1 MAYEGIGRPMS
12 LIIQDRFFPPLDKK
26 LYEKSLEA
34 LKEERLSAGPKIS
47 TYAIGDVKQFWVKDD
62 KDFAWRQV
70 TATNKKEGAHSLIFV
85 DNALNMAD
93 ATLETYSS
101 EFETMFTIISNNIGT
116 YSDRDGNGK
125 IIILIYDINDGAT
138 VQTGW
143 LAGYFWSKDYIND
156 SVTQPQ
162 GVRSNETDMIYI
174 RGNDPNGWTTANGD
188 FAATTLTTLIHEY
201 QHMVHFGIIYWQPQL
216 AGKTGSFDDTWINE
230 MMSMASETMYFKK
243 KLADNPSYTYD
254 GMLPGGYLED
264 RIRFYN
270 KDPKNS
276 IRNGHGLVYWDNKGD
291 VFSNYSLAYI
301 FGQYLHL
308 QSSSG
313 QGIYKEILDYMTTN
327 SVYDYRA
334 VEEVAKQR
342 LTGIGSWEDLIKS
355 WAVANILNQA
365 SGLYGYKGAFSLTPH
380 GPTSANVTIHS
391 GGVVYRTL
399 NGNWTR
405 PGDAGAGI
413 TYCGFNAS
421 GEVTC
426 KSSGGATTTI
436 PGNNCPPEYPVD
448 CNNGYCCPS
457 NLPVCGTGN
466 KVGRCLRKG
475 ICVSSLMFG
484 KDSYENN
491 LLRSFR
497 DQVLEQNSRGA
508 ELSNLYYQHT
518 GELAVII
525 MGDRELYKEVMD
537 VALQVLPA
545 IEFALQGSEIIIE
558 KDLENKI
565 SQLCERIARKASPDL
580 RMAVEKIREDL
591 KTGQLLRELRL
602 AR

>member
-1 MAYEGIGRPMS
+1 
-12 LIIQDRFFPPLDKK
+12 
-26 LYEKSLEA
+26 
-34 LKEERLSAGPKIS
+34 
-47 TYAIGDVKQFWVKDD
+47 
-62 KDFAWRQV
+62 
-70 TATNKKEGAHSLIFV
+70 
-85 DNALNMAD
+85 
-93 ATLETYSS
+93 
-101 EFETMFTIISNNIGT
+101 
-116 YSDRDGNGK
+116 
-125 IIILIYDINDGAT
+125 
-138 VQTGW
+138 
-143 LAGYFWSKDYIND
+143 
-156 SVTQPQ
+156 
-162 GVRSNETDMIYI
+162 
-174 RGNDPNGWTTANGD
+174 
-188 FAATTLTTLIHEY
+188 
-201 QHMVHFGIIYWQPQL
+201 
-216 AGKTGSFDDTWINE
+216 

-243 KLADNPSYTYD
+243 KLTDNPSFTYD

-264 RIRFYN
+264 RVMYYN
-270 KDPKNS
+270 KDPKSN
-276 IRNGHGLVYWDNKGD
+276 IRNGHGLVYWDNSGD
-291 VFSNYSLAYI
+291 VFSNYSLAYL
-301 FGQYLHL
+301 FGQYLNL
-308 QSSSG
+308 QSSVG

-334 VEEVAKQR
+334 VEGVAKQR

-355 WAVANILNQA
+355 WAIANMLNQA

-399 NGNWTR
+399 NGTWTR
-405 PGDAGAGI
+405 PADAGAGI
-413 TYCGFNAS
+413 TYCGFNSS

-436 PGNNCPPEYPVD
+436 PGNNCPPGYPVD

-545 IEFALQGSEIIIE
+545 LESALHGSEVFIE
-558 KDLENKI
+558 KDMENKI
-565 SQLCERIARKASPDL
+565 NQMCEKIARKASPDL
-580 RMAVEKIREDL
+580 REAVEKIRNDFNN
-591 KTGQLLRELRL
+591 GQLLHELGIKKVD
-602 AR
+602 

>member
-1 MAYEGIGRPMS
+1 MDKY
-12 LIIQDRFFPPLDKK
+12 FPPLEKGLYDRTLETLKK
-26 LYEKSLEA
+26 EKAS
-34 LKEERLSAGPKIS
+34 KEPQIS
-47 TYAIGDVKQFWVKDD
+47 TYVIGDVKQFWVKDD

-85 DNALNMAD
+85 DNNLNMAD
-93 ATLETYSS
+93 ATLETYTS
-101 EFETMFTIISNNIGT
+101 EFETMFAIISNNIGT
-116 YSDRDGNGK
+116 FSDRDGNGK
-125 IIILIYDINDGAT
+125 IIILIYDINDNAT

-156 SVTQPQ
+156 SATQSQ
-162 GVRSNETDMIYI
+162 GVRSNEADMIYI
-174 RGNDPNGWTTANGD
+174 RGNEPTGWTAADGD
-188 FAATTLTTLIHEY
+188 FADTTLTTLIHEY
-201 QHMVHFGIIYWQPQL
+201 QHMVHFCITYWQPGL
-216 AGKTGSFDDTWINE
+216 AGKTGNFDDVWINE

-243 KLADNPSYTYD
+243 KLTDNPAYTHD

-264 RIRFYN
+264 RVMYYN
-270 KDPKNS
+270 RDPKNS
-276 IRNGHGLVYWDNKGD
+276 IRNGHGLVYWDREGD

-301 FGQYLHL
+301 FGQYLKL
-308 QSSSG
+308 QSG
-313 QGIYKEILDYMTTN
+313 IGEGIYKEILNYMTTN
-327 SVYDYRA
+327 FVYDYRA
-334 VEEVAKQR
+334 VEGVAKQR

-355 WAVANILNQA
+355 WAIANMLNQA

-391 GGVVYRTL
+391 GGVVYRL
-399 NGNWTR
+399 INGNWTR
-405 PGDAGAGI
+405 PADAGAGI
-413 TYCGFNAS
+413 KYCGFNSS

-426 KSSGGATTTI
+426 ESTSGSTTTI
-436 PGNNCPPEYPVD
+436 PGYTCPPDYPVD

-466 KVGRCLRKG
+466 KVGKCLRKR
-475 ICVSSLMFG
+475 ICISSLMFG

-537 VALQVLPA
+537 VALQILPA
-545 IEFALQGSEIIIE
+545 VESAMQGSEFTIE
-558 KDLENKI
+558 KDMQGRIN
-565 SQLCERIARKASPDL
+565 QLCLKIAQKASPDL
-580 RMAVEKIREDL
+580 RESVEKIREEFNN
-591 KTGQLLRELRL
+591 GQLLRELGIKH
-602 AR
+602 